1 MRVQMSNM
9 DQDFRNKLK
18 NYQHTPPDEIWENI
32 EQKLDAREKSGFL
45 FYKIAASIALLSFI
59 ASLYFYL
66 NKTSYQYKSD
76 NNHIFTEIIKEN
88 KKVTFYNLNDTDVS
102 IADYHPTEE
111 QMDGSI
117 FLNEKE
123 INIEN
128 GQHNKNEK
136 IASLIPL
143 PVSLDNK
150 KNNLAIVIKK
160 KPQKRSLLAEI
171 FPEFYSKNFSQNNF
185 NKTKVNKSWTIGGAF
200 APSYSYRHLTET
212 NAIAGTNYYNNIESA
227 VFTYSGG
234 VNVQYKP
241 QKRLSVQTGIYY
253 SSMGQDMEHISVYA
267 NNIYNLLDE
276 KYRDRYISTYN
287 IVNSAG
293 EISFNSSLVYFDE
306 TATARVKNLSDTKN
320 KSSYDLSDPVFT
332 KLNANIRQSF
342 EYIEVP
348 LIIRYKIID
357 NIIDVNLIGGVG
369 ANFLVGNNVYLMY
382 ENSKD
387 VIGKTNGVNDINYSG
402 SLGFGLE
409 YPILNNVNIQI
420 EPSIKYYLNPI
431 NSTSA
436 VESHPY
442 SVGIY
447 TGVSYSF

>member
-1 MRVQMSNM
+1 MRVKMSNM

-18 NYQHTPPDEIWENI
+18 NFQQTPPDEVWENI

-66 NKTSYQYKSD
+66 NRTSYQYKSG
-76 NNHIFTEIIKEN
+76 NNQMFTEIIKEN
-88 KKVTFYNLNDTDVS
+88 KQQNPNKLNYTDVS
-102 IADYHPTEE
+102 IADHHPTEE
-111 QMDGSI
+111 QVDGSI
-117 FLNEKE
+117 FLHDNE
-123 INIEN
+123 ISIEN
-128 GQHNKNEK
+128 DQRYNLEK
-136 IASLIPL
+136 IASLMPL
-143 PVSLDNK
+143 SVSIENQNNNSAIVVK
-150 KNNLAIVIKK
+150 KN
-160 KPQKRSLLAEI
+160 PQKQSLFAEI
-171 FPEFYSKNFSQNNF
+171 FPEFYSKNFTQNNF
-185 NKTKVNKSWTIGGAF
+185 NYTKANKNWMIGGAF
-200 APSYSYRHLTET
+200 APAYSYRHLTET
-212 NAIAGTNYYNNIESA
+212 NAIAGANYYNNIESA

-234 VNVQYKP
+234 INVHYKP

-267 NNIYNLLDE
+267 NNIYNLMDE

-293 EISFNSSLVYFDE
+293 EINFNSSLVYFDE

-320 KSSYDLSDPVFT
+320 KSSYDLSDPVFN

-357 NIIDVNLIGGVG
+357 KIIDINLIGGLG

-409 YPILNNVNIQI
+409 YPILNSVNILI

-431 NSTSA
+431 NANSS

-442 SVGIY
+442 SIGIY

>member
-1 MRVQMSNM
+1 MSVQLSNM

-18 NYQHTPPDEIWENI
+18 NFQQTPPDEVWDNI
-32 EQKLDAREKSGFL
+32 EQKLDAREKSEFL

-66 NKTSYQYKSD
+66 NRSSYQYKFVD
-76 NNHIFTEIIKEN
+76 NHIFTEIIKEN
-88 KKVTFYNLNDTDVS
+88 KKQNFNKLNYTDVS
-102 IADYHPTEE
+102 VADHHPTEE
-111 QMDGSI
+111 QVNGSV
-117 FLNEKE
+117 FLHAKE

-128 GQHNKNEK
+128 DQHYKNEK
-136 IASLIPL
+136 IASLMPL
-143 PVSLDNK
+143 PVSIENQHH
-150 KNNLAIVIKK
+150 NSPIVVKK
-160 KPQKRSLLAEI
+160 KPQKQSLFAEI
-171 FPEFYSKNFSQNNF
+171 FPEFYNNNFTQKNFNYTKT
-185 NKTKVNKSWTIGGAF
+185 NKNWMVGGAF
-200 APSYSYRHLTET
+200 APAYSYRHLTET
-212 NAIAGTNYYNNIESA
+212 NDIAGTNYFNNIESA

-267 NNIYNLLDE
+267 NNIYNLIDVE
-276 KYRDRYISTYN
+276 YRDRYINTYN

-293 EISFNSSLVYFDE
+293 EINFNSPLVYFDE
-306 TATARVKNLSDTKN
+306 TATARVINLSDTKN
-320 KSSYDLSDPVFT
+320 KGSYDLSDPIFN
-332 KLNANIRQSF
+332 KLNASIRQSF

-357 NIIDVNLIGGVG
+357 KIVDINLIGGLG

-409 YPILNNVNIQI
+409 YPMLNSVNILI

-431 NSTSA
+431 NANSS

-442 SVGIY
+442 SIGIY

>member
-9 DQDFRNKLK
+9 DQIFRNKLK
-18 NYQHTPPDEIWENI
+18 NFQQIPPDKVWGNI
-32 EQKLDAREKSGFL
+32 EQKLNAREKSGFL

-66 NKTSYQYKSD
+66 NRTSYQYKYG
-76 NNHIFTEIIKEN
+76 NNQNFTEIIKEN
-88 KKVTFYNLNDTDVS
+88 KKGTFYNLDYTDVS

-111 QMDGSI
+111 QMDGRI

-128 GQHNKNEK
+128 RQRYNDKK
-136 IASLIPL
+136 IVSLKPL
-143 PVSLDNK
+143 PVSLENK
-150 KNNLAIVIKK
+150 KNNSDIIIKK
-160 KPQKRSLLAEI
+160 KHQKRSLFAEI

-185 NKTKVNKSWTIGGAF
+185 NNTKVNKSWTIGGAF
-200 APSYSYRHLTET
+200 APAYSYRHLTET
-212 NAIAGTNYYNNIESA
+212 NTIAGTNYYNNIESA

-276 KYRDRYISTYN
+276 KYRDRYISAYN

-293 EISFNSSLVYFDE
+293 EINFNFSLVYFDE
-306 TATARVKNLSDTKN
+306 TATARVKNLSDAKD
-320 KSSYDLSDPVFT
+320 SYDLSSPIFN

-342 EYIEVP
+342 DYIEVP

-357 NIIDVNLIGGVG
+357 KIIDVNLIGGVG

-382 ENSKD
+382 ENSKE

-409 YPILNNVNIQI
+409 YPILNNVNILI

-442 SVGIY
+442 SLGIY